1 VRSHRV
7 ILNLVVQS
15 QELDRTFSALADPTR
30 RDILERL
37 AAGPASV
44 TELAEPYGI
53 SLPGVLKHIR
63 ILERADLVATEKRGR
78 TRECRLGPADMDD
91 AYDWIEHQRALWQR
105 RFDRL
110 DSYLARTTKGDDA

>member
-1 VRSHRV
+1 M
-7 ILNLVVQS
+7 VQS
-15 QELDRTFSALADPTR
+15 DVLDRTFSAIADPTR

-63 ILERADLVATEKRGR
+63 ILEGADLIVTEKRGR
-78 TRECRLGPADMDD
+78 TRECRLGPADMDE
-91 AYDWIEHQRALWQR
+91 ASDWIDHQRALWER

-110 DSYLARTTKGDDA
+110 DTYLAGTTKGATRE

>member
-1 VRSHRV
+1 M
-7 ILNLVVQS
+7 VQS
-15 QELDRTFSALADPTR
+15 EVLDRTFSAIADPTR

-63 ILERADLVATEKRGR
+63 ILEGADLIATEKRGR
-78 TRECRLGPADMDD
+78 TRECRLGPADMDE
-91 AYDWIEHQRALWQR
+91 ASDWIDHQRALWER

-110 DSYLARTTKGDDA
+110 DTYLAGTTKGATRE